1 MSSRPEFLIAQPV
14 KAQTLCIKWQTWETH
29 LWLSSPKALQSFL
42 HLSLHPHRPSPYCT
56 GLASLAMLQGKRV
69 LDLGSHDSRG
79 AAKLLA
85 LCQKGELRVTGSC
98 LCRFSFRT
106 ALARLR
112 ADTWVKKVKTI
123 TNILGL
129 RSQELLNYTL
139 HCVITVFG
147 LVSCSPAPAASPGV
161 ACRNLR
167 SAKGL
172 PCAVRFPGLDR
183 QWGDLAENCHQS

>member
-1 MSSRPEFLIAQPV
+1 M
-14 KAQTLCIKWQTWETH
+14 
-29 LWLSSPKALQSFL
+29 
-42 HLSLHPHRPSPYCT
+42 
-56 GLASLAMLQGKRV
+56 
-69 LDLGSHDSRG
+69 LDLGSHDSGG

-85 LCQKGELRVTGSC
+85 LYQKGELKVIGSC

-167 SAKGL
+167 SAKGF
-172 PCAVRFPGLDR
+172 PCAVRFPGLDSGVTWQR
-183 QWGDLAENCHQS
+183 TATKARARESEAETWKPRLEHRGALGHSHVLP

>member
-1 MSSRPEFLIAQPV
+1 M
-14 KAQTLCIKWQTWETH
+14 LCIKWQAWKTH

-42 HLSLHPHRPSPYCT
+42 CFSLHPHRPSSYCA
-56 GLASLAMLQGKRV
+56 GLASLAMLQGKQV
-69 LDLGSHDSRG
+69 LDLGSHDSGG

-85 LCQKGELRVTGSC
+85 LYQKCELRVIGSC
-98 LCRFSFRT
+98 LCQFSFRT

-167 SAKGL
+167 SAKGF
-172 PCAVRFPGLDR
+172 PCAVRFPGLDSGVTWQR
-183 QWGDLAENCHQS
+183 TATKGWARRSEAET